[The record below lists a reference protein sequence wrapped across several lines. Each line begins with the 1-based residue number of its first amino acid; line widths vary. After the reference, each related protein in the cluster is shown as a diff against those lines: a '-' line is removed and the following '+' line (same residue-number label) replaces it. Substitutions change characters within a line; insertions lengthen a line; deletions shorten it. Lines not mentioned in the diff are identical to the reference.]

1 MSIFQKNKKNICDRC
16 DNEFVGDVEKVIFP
30 VYYSPRQRV
39 LCSKCLKDL
48 AEWYLNDP
56 VKIKEFEVTV
66 IQYGDRKFIREDLV
80 ERKK

>member
-1 MSIFQKNKKNICDRC
+1 MSFLQKNRIHKCDRC
-16 DNEFVGDVEKVIFP
+16 DQEFSGDVKKVIFP
-30 VYYSPRQRV
+30 VYYDPHPRT
-39 LCSKCLKDL
+39 LCNKCLKDL